1 MVTQEGDALRIIEC
15 KIIDFG
21 TLHDSSFDFSKGIN
35 RIVRENG
42 FGKSTLAAFIRVMLY
57 GFEGEGKRDLLG
69 RERKFYEPWQGGR
82 YGGSLVFETKGKTYR
97 VTRTFGKKAEEDTF
111 ELLDLSTNLESGDY
125 SSKLGLELFD
135 MDSDTFR
142 RTVFVGQDSIE
153 TSVND
158 TINGRIGAL
167 VDNTDDLDAYDKA
180 KESLEAVTN
189 SLTPRRKTGEVSKLN
204 ERITSLDADIL
215 PADKIEASMESV
227 LAMRAEESDKLHALK
242 EEKEILTARAK
253 ELGSYMEIAGRK
265 ERYETLISDKEEKEK
280 AVREFALNLP
290 AGVLKEPIPDTDEM
304 RNMSREYMTASSQ
317 LSGSK
322 LLDLSERE
330 ELALNKLIS
339 VYGEED
345 PTQEALTLIDEWK
358 EYRAGDKELEELEE
372 KLRSMRANAENESA
386 SARKKMKA
394 FLILTVILGI
404 GAVVLFL
411 IPGLFIAGAAVAA
424 ATLLCACLTFVFR
437 PSGKK
442 DYDPGE
448 DELSNL
454 EDTVNSIKTER
465 AETLSSIDFFLSR
478 YGKDSEP
485 EMIPVSLKE
494 VLSDRATLLDL
505 RSKKDRAESAASS
518 SKEVMN
524 RVERFITEELGT
536 ELSGDP
542 CTQLQQTADRT
553 DRYRDALRA
562 LRETEELLAR
572 FERENDVEML
582 RNTTVPKDD
591 ATLSEVT
598 QRLSE
603 VSRLADES
611 AERLAGFDKR
621 SDELSEAIEE
631 IAQKR
636 ADREALTEERDRKK
650 EIFEC
655 CELAKE
661 YLTKAKETLSARY
674 IEPIQKKFI
683 YYHGMI
689 TGEKTAE
696 YMVDANIDVS
706 VSENGLKHS
715 VLQLSRG
722 LRDVVGLS
730 LRMAFIDVMFPQE
743 KPVLILDDPF
753 VNLDRTNYEAAEK
766 LMDLIAEDYQVIYFA
781 ARDEGHEEIVL

>member
-1 MVTQEGDALRIIEC
+1 MRIIEC

-21 TLHDSSFDFSKGIN
+21 TLHDAVFDFSKGIN

-82 YGGSLVFETKGKTYR
+82 YGGSLVFEAKGKTYR

-125 SSKLGLELFD
+125 SSRLGLELFD

-153 TSVND
+153 TSAND

-167 VDNTDDLDAYDKA
+167 VDNTDDLDAYEKA
-180 KESLEAVTN
+180 KASLEAVTN
-189 SLTPRRKTGEVSKLN
+189 QLTPKRKTGEVSRLN

-215 PADKIEASMESV
+215 PAERIEAGMESV
-227 LAMRAEESDKLHALK
+227 LAQKTEESEKLIALK
-242 EEKEILTARAK
+242 EEKESLSARAK
-253 ELGSYMEIAGRK
+253 ELGAYMEIAGRK
-265 ERYETLISDKEEKEK
+265 ERYETLISEKNEKEK
-280 AVREFALNLP
+280 AARDFSRNLP
-290 AGVLKEPIPDTDEM
+290 EGVLKEPGPDTEKM
-304 RNMSREYMTASSQ
+304 RNMAREYMTASSQ

-345 PTQEALTLIDEWK
+345 PTQEALSLIDEWK
-358 EYRAGDKELEELEE
+358 EYRAGDKQLEELEE
-372 KLRSMRANAENESA
+372 KLRAGRESTENERL
-386 SARKKMKA
+386 SARKKMKI
-394 FLILTVILGI
+394 FLILSILLGLGAAVLYVIPGLWI
-404 GAVVLFL
+404 AGAVVT
-411 IPGLFIAGAAVAA
+411 IAA
-424 ATLLCACLTFVFR
+424 LLCVCLTLMFR
-437 PSGKK
+437 HPKSRGK
-442 DYDPGE
+442 D
-448 DELSNL
+448 
-454 EDTVNSIKTER
+454 TER
-465 AETLSSIDFFLSR
+465 EELADLENDVAGIKKEREETLSSIDFFLSR
-478 YGKDSEP
+478 FGKDSEP

-505 RSKKDRAESAASS
+505 RSKKDRAEKASASS
-518 SKEVMN
+518 KDVMSEV
-524 RVERFITEELGT
+524 ESYITEVLKAEV
-536 ELSGDP
+536 SYDP
-542 CTQLQQTADRT
+542 VTQLQQTADRT
-553 DRYRDALRA
+553 DRYRDTLASLA
-562 LRETEELLAR
+562 ETEELLKR
-572 FERENDVEML
+572 FENENDVEIL
-582 RNTTVPKDD
+582 EKAVAPSDSD
-591 ATLSEVT
+591 SLSEIT
-598 QRLSE
+598 KRLSE

-621 SDELSEAIEE
+621 IDELSEAIEE

-636 ADREALTEERDRKK
+636 ADREALKAERDRKK

-655 CELAKE
+655 CELAGE

-674 IEPIQKKFI
+674 IEPIRNKFI

-730 LRMAFIDVMFPQE
+730 LRMAFIDVMFPEE
-743 KPVLILDDPF
+743 KPALILDDPF
-753 VNLDRTNYEAAEK
+753 VNLDRANFEAAEK